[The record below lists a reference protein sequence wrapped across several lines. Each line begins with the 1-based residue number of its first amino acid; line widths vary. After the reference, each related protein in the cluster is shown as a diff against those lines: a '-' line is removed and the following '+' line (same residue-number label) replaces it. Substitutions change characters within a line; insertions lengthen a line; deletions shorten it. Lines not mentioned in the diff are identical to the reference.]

1 MKGKLMDHRPFEGWL
16 LNNQTLH
23 ADEKRQLNA
32 HLQVCTSCNALAEV
46 NLALKSVK
54 TSAPAA
60 GFTDRFQIRLAVQKK
75 ALRRRNFWGFTL
87 LTLSVLSVLTLI
99 AWPVIAS
106 MLRSPVNL
114 LASWLGSL
122 LSIWA
127 SIDAMA
133 HAGFVFFRIVPSFI
147 PAYIWILI
155 LFAACSWCL
164 LWVFSL
170 IKFTKFPQGV
180 QQ

>member
-1 MKGKLMDHRPFEGWL
+1 MDHRPFEGWL
-16 LNNQTLH
+16 LDNQKLDV
-23 ADEKRQLNA
+23 DENRQLNA
-32 HLQVCTSCNALAEV
+32 HLQVCTSCSALAEI
-46 NLALKSVK
+46 NLALISAK
-54 TSAPAA
+54 TAAPMA
-60 GFTDRFQIRLAVQKK
+60 GFADRFQIRLAAQKK
-75 ALRRRNFWGFTL
+75 ALRRRNFWGFML

-99 AWPVIAS
+99 AWPVIAG
-106 MLRSPVNL
+106 MLRSPVSL

-133 HAGFVFFRIVPSFI
+133 HAGWVFFRIIPSFI
-147 PAYIWILI
+147 PAYIWILV

-164 LWVFSL
+164 LWVLSL
-170 IKFTKFPQGV
+170 IKFTKLPQGV